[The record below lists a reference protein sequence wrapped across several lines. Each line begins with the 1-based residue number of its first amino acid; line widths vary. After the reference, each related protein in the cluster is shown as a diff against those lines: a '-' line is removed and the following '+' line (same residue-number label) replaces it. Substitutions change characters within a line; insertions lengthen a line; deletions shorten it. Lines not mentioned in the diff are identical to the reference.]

1 MRLSLTAASCV
12 ALLVTGCNAAK
23 AQGSSILLELQS
35 KQDNALIAQIQAR
48 NPGGLCSLVASDGHA
63 LLMSFGQSAV
73 VDIGGTPT
81 VLAYHP
87 PAGRK
92 EAGFTRGAVRVSGDL
107 ARHEVTDFGK
117 VISHDVTVAVHAAG
131 RAERFQAK
139 WNCQGPLMTVR
150 VAHCDQPRPDPKTA
164 PLEWRKWAESC
175 H

>member
-35 KQDNALIAQIQAR
+35 KQDNALIAETQAR
-48 NPGGLCSLVASDGHA
+48 NPGSLCALVASDRHP

-92 EAGFTRGAVRVSGDL
+92 EASFTRGAVRVSGAL
-107 ARHEVTDFGK
+107 VRHEVTDFGK
-117 VISHDVTVAVHAAG
+117 VTSQDVTVEVHAAG